1 VAHDINT
8 LSAIHATAAMRRRET
23 PRMAA
28 TRALKCAA
36 FTDAVSD
43 AVRAPRATAASDAAR
58 QPSARTRSSRSVG
71 APPERARRGER
82 ARGGGDGESSRGCCD
97 A

>member
-1 VAHDINT
+1 
-8 LSAIHATAAMRRRET
+8 
-23 PRMAA
+23 MAA

-36 FTDAVSD
+36 FTDAASD
-43 AVRAPRATAASDAAR
+43 VVRAPCDGAAGDAVQ

-71 APPERARRGER
+71 APPERARRDER
-82 ARGGGDGESSRGCCD
+82 ARGSGDGESSRGCCD